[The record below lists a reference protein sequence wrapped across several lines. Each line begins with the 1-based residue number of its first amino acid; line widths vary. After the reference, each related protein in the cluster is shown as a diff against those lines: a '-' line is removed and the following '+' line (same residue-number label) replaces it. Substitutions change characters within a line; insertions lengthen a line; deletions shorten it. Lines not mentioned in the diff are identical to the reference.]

1 MQAGK
6 AALLRNLEAGD
17 SCIEAITA
25 KVNEVIWQ
33 AANAAIV
40 KLRQE
45 RAGKGKYAVNRG
57 NCGYS
62 GRASAAGA
70 VFCLLTEFEEPQAAA
85 LQVFSYTVK
94 PVPDQGKEA
103 CQAALS
109 SPQRPFTAS
118 ERLYRGQFP
127 RPTVPFLPLLSPSQL
142 LSAGLKPICSH

>member
-33 AANAAIV
+33 AVNAAIV

-45 RAGKGKYAVNRG
+45 RAGKGEYAVNRG

-62 GRASAAGA
+62 GRASAVGA
-70 VFCLLTEFEEPQAAA
+70 VFCLLTEFEEPQTAA

-94 PVPDQGKEA
+94 PVP
-103 CQAALS
+103 
-109 SPQRPFTAS
+109 
-118 ERLYRGQFP
+118 
-127 RPTVPFLPLLSPSQL
+127 PTI
-142 LSAGLKPICSH
+142 AR